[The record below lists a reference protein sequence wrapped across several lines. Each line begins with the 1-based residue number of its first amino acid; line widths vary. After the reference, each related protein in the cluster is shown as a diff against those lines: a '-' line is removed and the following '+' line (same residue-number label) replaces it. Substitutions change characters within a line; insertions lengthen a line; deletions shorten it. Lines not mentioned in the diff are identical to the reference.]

1 MDIYDA
7 AKYGIANNWV
17 KNRVDVES
25 TVTIKIIDEAFE
37 ERIKKEVAKNVDD
50 VAINDIEKPG
60 VEIRVDAE
68 KTVQL
73 RILRKPWNTEC
84 RRK

>member
-1 MDIYDA
+1 MNIYDA
-7 AKYGIANNWV
+7 AKYGIAKNWV
-17 KNRVDVES
+17 KNCVDVES

-37 ERIKKEVAKNVDD
+37 ERIKKEVAENVDD
-50 VAINDIEKPG
+50 VAINGIEKPG

-68 KTVQL
+68 NTVQL
-73 RILRKPWNTEC
+73 RILRKPCNTEC

>member
-25 TVTIKIIDEAFE
+25 TVTINIIDEAFE
-37 ERIKKEVAKNVDD
+37 ERIKKEVAETVYDA
-50 VAINDIEKPG
+50 AIHEIEKAG
-60 VEIRVDAE
+60 VEIRMDAE

-73 RILRKPWNTEC
+73 RILMKSWNTE
-84 RRK
+84 

>member
-1 MDIYDA
+1 MNIYDT
-7 AKYGIANNWV
+7 AKSGIENNWV

-37 ERIKKEVAKNVDD
+37 ERIKKEVAENVDD

-73 RILRKPWNTEC
+73 GILRKPWNTEC

>member
-1 MDIYDA
+1 MNVYDA
-7 AKYGIANNWV
+7 AKYGIESNLFENGE
-17 KNRVDVES
+17 DVES

>member
-37 ERIKKEVAKNVDD
+37 ERIKKEVAENVDD

-60 VEIRVDAE
+60 VEICVDAE

>member
-1 MDIYDA
+1 VNIYDA

>member
-1 MDIYDA
+1 MA
-7 AKYGIANNWV
+7 
-17 KNRVDVES
+17 E
-25 TVTIKIIDEAFE
+25 
-37 ERIKKEVAKNVDD
+37 NVDD

>member
-1 MDIYDA
+1 MNIYDA

-37 ERIKKEVAKNVDD
+37 ERIKKEVAENVYDA
-50 VAINDIEKPG
+50 AIHDIKKAG
-60 VEIRVDAE
+60 LDIFVDAE
-68 KTVQL
+68 KTIQL
-73 RILRKPWNTEC
+73 RILRKPWNTEF

>member
-1 MDIYDA
+1 MNIYDA

-37 ERIKKEVAKNVDD
+37 ERIKKELGQNVYDA
-50 VAINDIEKPG
+50 AIHDIERTG
-60 VEIRVDAE
+60 VEICVDAE

-73 RILRKPWNTEC
+73 RILRKTLNTE
-84 RRK
+84 